1 MSPLLLFK
9 KSNVRALLVI
19 RANRSQKWAIHLKK
33 FVFFVCYCKFSPFF
47 MPKTES
53 LMSLFTHS
61 LCFKEQ
67 FERFAPVAL
76 LKEHPEQFAQ
86 VIYNKR
92 ASLSDL
98 LTLLFKKD
106 RKFDLLKKTSESH
119 FQSFAH
125 KKQAIRWKNLWANS
139 QPLVY
144 SLYSIQS
151 DIFFTLNFESHQ
163 NWNILY
169 KGDFLV
175 YQTLL
180 SRTGSSIVL

>member
-1 MSPLLLFK
+1 
-9 KSNVRALLVI
+9 
-19 RANRSQKWAIHLKK
+19 
-33 FVFFVCYCKFSPFF
+33 

-92 ASLSDL
+92 ASVSDL

-125 KKQAIRWKNLWANS
+125 KKQAIRWKNL
-139 QPLVY
+139 
-144 SLYSIQS
+144 
-151 DIFFTLNFESHQ
+151 
-163 NWNILY
+163 
-169 KGDFLV
+169 
-175 YQTLL
+175 
-180 SRTGSSIVL
+180 